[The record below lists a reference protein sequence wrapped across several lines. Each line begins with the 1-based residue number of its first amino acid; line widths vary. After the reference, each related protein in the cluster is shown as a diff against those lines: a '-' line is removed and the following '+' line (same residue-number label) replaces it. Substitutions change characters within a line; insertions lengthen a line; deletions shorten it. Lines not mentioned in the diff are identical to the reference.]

1 MNGFLN
7 ILSIL
12 ILPIIVATI
21 LVHAVFKKTPAYENF
36 VDGAKEGFG
45 VAVKIIP
52 YLVAIIV
59 AVSMFRASGAIDTMA
74 IWLQKPLELLKIPA
88 ESLTVMLTRSL
99 SGSATLGIFSDILNA
114 NGPESYASKL
124 SAVIVGSSETT
135 FYVLAVY
142 FGAVGI
148 KKFRHALLVG
158 ILADVVGIVSAV
170 IVCRYFFSV

>member
-1 MNGFLN
+1 MSGFLN
-7 ILSIL
+7 LLSLL
-12 ILPIIVATI
+12 ILPVIVLTI
-21 LVHAVFKKTPAYENF
+21 LAHAAFKKTPAYENF
-36 VDGAKEGFG
+36 VDGAKEGFW

-74 IWLQKPLELLKIPA
+74 LWLDKPLALLKIPA
-88 ESLTVMLTRSL
+88 ETLTLMITRSL
-99 SGSATLGIFSDILNA
+99 SGSATLGIFADILSA

-142 FGAVGI
+142 FGAIGI

-158 ILADVVGIVSAV
+158 ILADVVGIASAV
-170 IVCRYFFSV
+170 IVCRYFFT